1 MHQTMAVDNRVD
13 LLEARLSVNMSL
25 NDLRILVNCLR
36 ALDYQG
42 RVDDE
47 AYLDDDALALKGRLE
62 SAYRT
67 SLRRLGI

>member
-13 LLEARLSVNMSL
+13 LMDARLNVNVSL

-42 RVDDE
+42 RVEDE
-47 AYLDDDALALKGRLE
+47 AYLDEDALSLKGRLE
-62 SAYRT
+62 AAYGT
-67 SLRRLGI
+67 ALRRLGI